1 MHPLTRPVMASEI
14 ATMLTLSLVGVDRR
28 LTHIASL
35 SEMLPGA
42 LGFATEGA
50 SHRSDGGVLIA
61 ALSTEGLDGN
71 TLLVSANPRLDFIRA
86 LIGLNRKGLISDITP
101 TGTIDESAKI
111 HPTAIVAEGADIA
124 AKVTVGE
131 YAVIKR
137 CVSVGLGSNVGAYTV
152 LGSSGFGFERDERG
166 VPLRFPH
173 LGRVLIGEEVELGS
187 HCCVDRGA
195 LGDTVVDR
203 FVKCDHH
210 TYIAHGVHVGA
221 STLIMSGARLNGSSK
236 VGERC
241 WVGTSALIKEG
252 VRIGANATV
261 GMGAVVISHVPEN
274 TTVAGVPARSLR

>member
-1 MHPLTRPVMASEI
+1 MASEI
-14 ATMLTLSLVGVDRR
+14 ATMLALSLVGVDRR

-35 SEMLPGA
+35 SEMQPGA

-50 SHRSDGGVLIA
+50 SHSSEGGTLIA
-61 ALSTEGLDGN
+61 ALSAERGDGN
-71 TLLVSANPRLDFIRA
+71 TFLVSTNPRLDFIRA
-86 LIGLNRKGLISDITP
+86 LRGLKREGLLLDITP

-111 HPTAIVAEGADIA
+111 HPTATVEAGADIGEG
-124 AKVTVGE
+124 VTVGE
-131 YAVIKR
+131 YAVIKS
-137 CVSVGLGSNVGAYTV
+137 CVSIGPGSNVGAYTI

-173 LGRVLIGEEVELGS
+173 LGRVVIGEEVDLGS

-210 TYIAHGVHVGA
+210 TYIAHGVHIGA
-221 STLIMSGARLNGSSK
+221 STLVMSGARLNGSSK

-241 WVGTSALIKEG
+241 WVGTSALIKESA
-252 VRIGANATV
+252 RIGADTIV
-261 GMGAVVISHVPEN
+261 GMGSVVISDVSSN
-274 TTVAGVPARSLR
+274 STVAGVPAKSLR

>member
-1 MHPLTRPVMASEI
+1 VHPLTRPVMASEI
-14 ATMLTLSLVGVDRR
+14 AIMLALSLVGVDRR

-35 SEMLPGA
+35 SEMQPGA

-50 SHRSDGGVLIA
+50 SHSSEGGTLIA
-61 ALSTEGLDGN
+61 ALSAEGDDGN
-71 TLLVSANPRLDFIRA
+71 TFLVSTNPRLDFIRA
-86 LIGLNRKGLISDITP
+86 LRGLKREGLLLDITP

-111 HPTAIVAEGADIA
+111 HPTATVEAGADIGA
-124 AKVTVGE
+124 GVTVGE
-131 YAVIKR
+131 YAVIKS
-137 CVSVGLGSNVGAYTV
+137 CVSIGPGSNVGAYTI

-173 LGRVLIGEEVELGS
+173 LGRVVIGEEVDLGS

-210 TYIAHGVHVGA
+210 TYIAHGAHIGA
-221 STLIMSGARLNGSSK
+221 STLVMSGARLNGSSK

-252 VRIGANATV
+252 VRIGEDTTV
-261 GMGAVVISHVPEN
+261 GMGSVVISDVSRN
-274 TTVAGVPARSLR
+274 STVAGVPAKSLR